1 MENVEKQIKS
11 DTNFYGEIDSYS
23 DLLANLKE
31 NCIPEDFIKMTIEN
45 YEEFLKKRRLLMADY
60 IKTYYESLS

>member
-45 YEEFLKKRRLLMADY
+45 YEEFLKKDVY
-60 IKTYYESLS
+60 